1 MLDRRDNILFDE
13 IDKDGP
19 QEYQRTYA
27 IAPADLARDEVVNLG
42 PVSITASARK
52 GDLPA
57 EYIVEGSTRFTA
69 DFECSRCVEPYPFAG
84 SLSFHL
90 RYRPHP
96 QNAREDEELEV
107 TPAELDIEF
116 YTERVIALRDLAVEQ
131 IQLSI
136 PMKPLC
142 EDNCLG
148 LCLHC
153 GANRNR
159 EACSCETSVTDERW
173 GALLGIREKIAKK
186 RES

>member
-1 MLDRRDNILFDE
+1 MLDSRDNILFDE

-19 QEYQRTYA
+19 LDYSRTYT
-27 IAPADLARDEVVNLG
+27 IAPADLGRDEVVNLG

-57 EYIVEGSTRFTA
+57 EYIVDGSTRFTA
-69 DFECSRCVEPYPFAG
+69 DFGCSRCLEPYPFAG
-84 SLSFHL
+84 SSNFHL

-96 QNAREDEELEV
+96 RDVREDEELEII
-107 TPAELDIEF
+107 PDELDIEF
-116 YTERVIALRDLAVEQ
+116 YTERAIALRALAAEQ

-142 EDNCLG
+142 DDTCLG
-148 LCLHC
+148 LCPHC

-159 EACSCETSVTDERW
+159 ETCSCEASISDERW
-173 GALLGIREKIAKK
+173 GALLGIREQIAKK